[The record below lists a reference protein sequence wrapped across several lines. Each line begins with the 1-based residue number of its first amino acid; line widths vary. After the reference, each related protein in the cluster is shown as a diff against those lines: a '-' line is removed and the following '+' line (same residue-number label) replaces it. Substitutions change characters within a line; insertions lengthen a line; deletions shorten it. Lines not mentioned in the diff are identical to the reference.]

1 MFTTANIPS
10 PDPGVVPLPPTPYP
24 PEPPAQTPPPIQ
36 EPMLPGEHAPVHEPT
51 TSAFLLKRH

>member
-10 PDPGVVPLPPTPYP
+10 PDPGVAPLPPTPYP
-24 PEPPAQTPPPIQ
+24 SEPPAQTPPPIQ
-36 EPMLPGEHAPVHEPT
+36 EPMLPGEHAPVQEPT